1 MVEMTYCN
9 DVAHAQV
16 ADLLKK
22 ALLTD
27 AQAQRFISMS
37 GIASVADFVDTTRGE
52 LIEELM
58 RTLEVPKFSAAATAT
73 KILRVSS
80 ARMMIALPA
89 AAAKKPPIGQQS
101 TWDRLASPP
110 ARWAVADAAKSADKA
125 KAELIASGGTHRTRS
140 APPCLPIGGASCGY
154 WYTVHRGGGAP
165 DATQRV
171 AAPMF
176 PTAKIEEECTATYSS
191 VEATVARRR
200 EASSSESDANVRRLA
215 AVVKQAHKAAAVRE
229 ALERAKRADERRRAQ
244 FARDVERVR
253 LQAPF
258 AEGTRRERST
268 AQLQQALQRVAR
280 WEAEHAAHRDADP
293 DHRARLAS
301 RTARLERLEWDHRG
315 HLITAAMRRRQAR
328 EERRQDRC
336 IAQLEG
342 EYCYPFLTAF
352 ETEQAEQRELRTWPT
367 WDATTGRRRHSVSV
381 ERKEWA
387 AANFR
392 RWPLL
397 LHSCPPVRVPILS
410 HGLSFTSTHHISH
423 DTSFPYLIL
432 ICQSATPIGPIDY
445 FQCCACTDLSSEYC
459 CTPDSPTHVNNCRGQ
474 SSFYDTSCY

>member
-1 MVEMTYCN
+1 
-9 DVAHAQV
+9 
-16 ADLLKK
+16 LLKK

-229 ALERAKRADERRRAQ
+229 VLERAKRADERRRAQ
-244 FARDVERVR
+244 FARDAALSECVCKRRSLKEHAANVPQRSSSR
-253 LQAPF
+253 RCSASHAGRRSTRRIGMRTPITEPGSRRAPR
-258 AEGTRRERST
+258 ALNALNGTTEATSLRRQCEGGRREKNGGRIVASRSLRESTAIPSSQRSKRSKLSSVSCGRGPRGTRRRGG
-268 AQLQQALQRVAR
+268 
-280 WEAEHAAHRDADP
+280 AD
-293 DHRARLAS
+293 
-301 RTARLERLEWDHRG
+301 
-315 HLITAAMRRRQAR
+315 
-328 EERRQDRC
+328 
-336 IAQLEG
+336 IAYQ
-342 EYCYPFLTAF
+342 
-352 ETEQAEQRELRTWPT
+352 
-367 WDATTGRRRHSVSV
+367 
-381 ERKEWA
+381 
-387 AANFR
+387 
-392 RWPLL
+392 
-397 LHSCPPVRVPILS
+397 
-410 HGLSFTSTHHISH
+410 
-423 DTSFPYLIL
+423 
-432 ICQSATPIGPIDY
+432 
-445 FQCCACTDLSSEYC
+445 
-459 CTPDSPTHVNNCRGQ
+459 
-474 SSFYDTSCY
+474 